1 MNFPIYTTNGCHYYK
16 IISPTRVITVLP
28 LKYVMLDDYDGNINV
43 LAFDNYLESLYK
55 TTDIKV
61 IEEVEFNIYK
71 NNTVNYLKN
80 S

>member
-1 MNFPIYTTNGCHYYK
+1 
-16 IISPTRVITVLP
+16 
-28 LKYVMLDDYDGNINV
+28 MLDDYDGNINV